1 MPREKASEK
10 IWFGDDEPPR
20 SSAGG
25 ESRPSQPLPH
35 DNRRRFPRFSVDGAR
50 IRLYREGFLASLG
63 LARGNRGRA
72 VLDLSEG
79 GARVL
84 LTEHLAPRTKV
95 RLRIEMERYQDAIE
109 VAGEVRW
116 CVPRGRPSNFQAG
129 IQFTEGDP
137 ALRRKI
143 ALMHEWFA
151 SPQYKALREKR
162 IREQWFGP
170 GSGSGR

>member
-20 SSAGG
+20 SPAEAEAR
-25 ESRPSQPLPH
+25 ESKPLPH
-35 DNRRRFPRFSVDGAR
+35 DNRRRHPRFSVDGAR
-50 IRLYREGFLASLG
+50 VRLYREGFLAALG
-63 LARGNRGRA
+63 LARGSKGQA

-95 RLRIEMERYQDAIE
+95 RLRIEIERYQDTIE
-109 VAGEVRW
+109 LAGEIRW
-116 CVPRGRPSNFQAG
+116 CVPRGKPSNFQAG
-129 IQFTEGDP
+129 IQFTETDP
-137 ALRRKI
+137 SVRRKI
-143 ALMHEWFA
+143 ALMYEWFA

-162 IREQWFGP
+162 LREQWFGP
-170 GSGSGR
+170 GR